1 MSKILDESA
10 PQSTSCWR
18 TLYPGEAM
26 NPWPIVAMDIIPA
39 KLDR

>member
-1 MSKILDESA
+1 MLA
-10 PQSTSCWR
+10 N
-18 TLYPGEAM
+18 LYPGEAM